1 MSIQKYSPAEVGLD
15 HLYQIS
21 RIITETTEWKPAL
34 NEIASLVRTIFIF
47 DNLVVYLADPGL
59 HNLDVMYARAM
70 GRGRSAEADVA
81 WGEIMANQIMDDPK
95 TVLQEPENNPE
106 INRLKRPYMLGIPM
120 RVADR
125 TLGVIIFIRFGG
137 PPFEPEA
144 IRLAE
149 FISQQIALLVERQ
162 NLQHA
167 YEVLEAQNQEARL
180 QEDFISTITHELRTP
195 LGFIKGYTT
204 TLLRSDTSW
213 NQETQQEFLKIIDQ
227 EADRLQELIE
237 NLLDSARLQSGALKM
252 EFQAIRID
260 TLARS
265 VVDRV
270 AQHYPNLQ
278 VDIHSPKGGVIVRG
292 DPKRLGQVFENLLNN
307 AIKYAPGSPVNINLS
322 KEDGGALVEFA
333 DHGPGIPQRYLPHI
347 FDRFFRNPELEPYV
361 HGSGLGLFI
370 CKKIM
375 QAHQGSIYATSTP
388 GKGTTFHIQVP
399 LAQPAEK
406 GQD

>member
-1 MSIQKYSPAEVGLD
+1 MSVQKYSSETVGLD
-15 HLYQIS
+15 HLYEIS
-21 RIITETTEWKPAL
+21 RIITQTSEWKPAL
-34 NEIASLVRTIFIF
+34 NEIATLIRSIFIF
-47 DNLVVYLADPGL
+47 DNLVVYLADPAR
-59 HNLDVMYARAM
+59 HDLDVMYARAM
-70 GRGRSAEADVA
+70 GRGRSAEADIA
-81 WGEIMANQIMDDPK
+81 WGEILANQIMDKPQK
-95 TVLQEPENNPE
+95 IVQEPINDPN
-106 INRLKRPYMLGIPM
+106 INRLERPYILGIPLQ
-120 RVADR
+120 VSTR
-125 TLGVIIFIRFGG
+125 TLGVIIFIRFGS
-137 PPFEPEA
+137 PPFEAET

-149 FISQQIALLVERQ
+149 FIAQQIALLVERQ

-167 YEVLEAQNQEARL
+167 YEALEAQNQEARL

-252 EFQAIRID
+252 EFQAVRID
-260 TLARS
+260 ALIKS
-265 VVDRV
+265 VADRV
-270 AQHYPNLQ
+270 TQHHSDLQ
-278 VDIHSPKGGVIVRG
+278 IHIELNQPGLIIRG

-307 AIKYAPGSPVNINLS
+307 AVKYAPGSQIQINIA
-322 KEDGGALVEFA
+322 KERDMVLVMFQ

-370 CKKIM
+370 CKKIV
-375 QAHQGSIYATSTP
+375 QAHQGQIYATSTV
-388 GKGTTFHIQVP
+388 GEGTIFHIDLP
-399 LAQPAEK
+399 YSS
-406 GQD
+406 